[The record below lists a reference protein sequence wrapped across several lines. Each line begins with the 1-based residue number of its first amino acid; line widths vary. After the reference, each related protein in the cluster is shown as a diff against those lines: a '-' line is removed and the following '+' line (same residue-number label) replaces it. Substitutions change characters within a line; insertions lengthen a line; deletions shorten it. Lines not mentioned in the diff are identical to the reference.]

1 MPLHDTI
8 YKFLGTIPQDGTK
21 DQVAPIKKLLELLGV
36 TNIEHSGTKRLQS
49 MDLSA
54 ATDRLPVK
62 LQAQILQIMGF
73 DGKLWMEILDREW
86 LFEQTTVRYEVGQPM
101 GAYSSFASLALT
113 HHVII
118 RIAALQ
124 SGVDPKKLLYA
135 VLGDDGAMANRKVAK
150 QYKLIFNLL
159 GMTINPIKGFDG
171 TVLEFAK
178 QL

>member
-1 MPLHDTI
+1 MPLHDAI

-21 DQVAPIKKLLELLGV
+21 DQVAPIKNLLGALGV
-36 TNIEHSGTKRLQS
+36 SSIEHSGTKRLQS

-73 DGKLWMEILDREW
+73 DGEGWMNILDREW
-86 LFEQTTVRYEVGQPM
+86 LFEETTVRYAVGQPM
-101 GAYSSFASLALT
+101 GAYSSFACLALT
-113 HHVII
+113 HHVIV

-124 SGVDPKKLLYA
+124 CGVDPKKLLYA

-171 TVLEFAK
+171 MVLEFAK